1 VENSQTLADRKDE
14 VVEEGM
20 AASSRSS
27 RNEPYVDLLNV
38 SQKI

>member
-1 VENSQTLADRKDE
+1 VENSRCSADRDK

-27 RNEPYVDLLNV
+27 RNEPYEV
-38 SQKI
+38 